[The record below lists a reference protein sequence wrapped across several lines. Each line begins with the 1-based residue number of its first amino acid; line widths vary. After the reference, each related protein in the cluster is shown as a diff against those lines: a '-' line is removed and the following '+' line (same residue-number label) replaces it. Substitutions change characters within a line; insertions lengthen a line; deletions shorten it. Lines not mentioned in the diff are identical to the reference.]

1 MTIAISL
8 HQSKEL
14 SPEEKDLRIYY
25 YPFTYFHSVL
35 SRKIQKCSKVTEKE
49 MDMLKEK
56 LTGEWKWKQYEVCD
70 KLVENCTFKLQLTFI
85 TMLLCAVV
93 SKDILDMARL
103 DFWIQCC
110 IFGIE
115 SVLFL
120 VIVQQLWCQRRQI
133 KSECESEKKIIEED
147 IENGCNTRF
156 CFDSHNKS
164 DKEQLMILKNLY
176 SQEIDPLNEK
186 IQLLH
191 NQTFCWTMFSTSVII
206 LFCWYCAAQPVMK
219 AFKTGS
225 NEDIK
230 LARRSVALA
239 VWVTLQVSAITW
251 KEIVGKGNRI
261 FFNFLR

>member
-14 SPEEKDLRIYY
+14 SPKEEDLRIYY
-25 YPFTYFHSVL
+25 TFTYFHSEL
-35 SRKIQKCSKVTEKE
+35 SREIQEGLKVGEKE
-49 MDMLKEK
+49 INMLKKK
-56 LTGEWKWKQYEVCD
+56 LTAEWKWKQYEVCD
-70 KLVENCTFKLQLTFI
+70 KPVENCTFKLQLTFI

-133 KSECESEKKIIEED
+133 KSECDSEKKMLEED

-164 DKEQLMILKNLY
+164 DKEQLMILENLY
-176 SQEIDPLNEK
+176 SQEVEPLNEK
-186 IQLLH
+186 IQLLR
-191 NQTFCWTMFSTSVII
+191 NQESCWVMFLASVII
-206 LFCWYCAAQPVMK
+206 FFCWFCAAQPVMK
-219 AFKTGS
+219 ALTTGS

-230 LARRSVALA
+230 LAGRSVAIA
-239 VWVTLQVSAITW
+239 VWGTFHMSVITW
-251 KEIVGKGNRI
+251 IGNRQ
-261 FFNFLR
+261 